1 MSKITIQTNKN
12 QSENQSDM
20 INIIEQIRLM
30 NSFTIKLKPTV
41 IPRLRR
47 MPRGNNCLTDVW
59 HPMVTY
65 IIDPKRSTQ
74 EFILFNAIQDH
85 SLCVIYQEPMKVN
98 WWINT
103 KTNEV
108 GYDASSWMTNY
119 VVKDPISDFI
129 FTFTDSTNSKSSSKL

>member
-1 MSKITIQTNKN
+1 
-12 QSENQSDM
+12 M

-98 WWINT
+98 WWIRLWVSWIRIHGKLKRILISRYIIIT
-103 KTNEV
+103 VCRYV
-108 GYDASSWMTNY
+108 GVSG
-119 VVKDPISDFI
+119 
-129 FTFTDSTNSKSSSKL
+129 

>member
-1 MSKITIQTNKN
+1 MSKIRTQTTEN
-12 QSENQSDM
+12 QSENKSDM

-47 MPRGNNCLTDVW
+47 LPRGNNCLTDVW
-59 HPMVTY
+59 YSMVTY

-74 EFILFNAIQDH
+74 EFILFNAIQDD

-108 GYDASSWMTNY
+108 GYDASSSLRNY

-129 FTFTDSTNSKSSSKL
+129 FTFSNSKSSSKL